1 MQETKKRRGAKREVV
16 GHMYVQVWVLR
27 YALVW
32 ARLVQ
37 RILPAESMTRV
48 TNMHF
53 YVLIIIIFFAF
64 FTLFCWFFMEN
75 VPQLI
80 QLIFDFQAQC
90 PSWCATLENEADA
103 MPDFG
108 SEPRHDDE
116 EEGYAGA
123 NEGKYGRNYHC

>member
-1 MQETKKRRGAKREVV
+1 
-16 GHMYVQVWVLR
+16 
-27 YALVW
+27 
-32 ARLVQ
+32 
-37 RILPAESMTRV
+37 
-48 TNMHF
+48 
-53 YVLIIIIFFAF
+53 
-64 FTLFCWFFMEN
+64 MEN

-80 QLIFDFQAQC
+80 QLIFDFQANVPADV
-90 PSWCATLENEADA
+90 PSACQTRLVRLTPLENEADA

>member
-64 FTLFCWFFMEN
+64 FTLFC
-75 VPQLI
+75 
-80 QLIFDFQAQC
+80 
-90 PSWCATLENEADA
+90 
-103 MPDFG
+103 
-108 SEPRHDDE
+108 
-116 EEGYAGA
+116 
-123 NEGKYGRNYHC
+123 